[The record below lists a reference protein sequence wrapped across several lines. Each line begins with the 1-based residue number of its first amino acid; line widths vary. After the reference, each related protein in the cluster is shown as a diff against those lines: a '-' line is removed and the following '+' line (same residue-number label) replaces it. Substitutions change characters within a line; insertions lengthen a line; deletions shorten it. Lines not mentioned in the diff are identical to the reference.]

1 MSQARSETRV
11 ETFRTIDMKMRYS
24 INLHKGATIIF
35 VLFLMYYFEN
45 YTIGPYVYFS
55 LHGTY
60 VVIWFFKEISFPDA
74 TWDKEIGIIKSIVL
88 FSVLGPCGYWIS
100 PYILISSRHR
110 PYNITIAVAISM
122 QLLGIFLHFC
132 SDCQKY
138 FTLKYKRR
146 LISEGLFSRSR
157 NCNYLGEIL
166 IYLSFAL
173 LPEHWLPII
182 IVFCFSV
189 FLYYPGMKRKDES
202 LSRYPEFKRYKEQ
215 TGILLPKLF

>member
-1 MSQARSETRV
+1 MAL
-11 ETFRTIDMKMRYS
+11 KMRYS
-24 INLHKGATIIF
+24 INLHKGATI
-35 VLFLMYYFEN
+35 VFLVSLMQYFEN
-45 YTIGPYVYFS
+45 YTIGPYVYLS

-60 VVIWFFKEISFPDA
+60 VVVWFFKELSFPDA
-74 TWDKEIGIIKSIVL
+74 TWDKEISIKKSIVL
-88 FSVLGPCGYWIS
+88 FLVLGPLGYWIP

-110 PYNITIAVAISM
+110 PLNVTIAAAISM
-122 QLLGIFLHFC
+122 QLVGIFLHFC

-138 FTLKYKRR
+138 FTLKYKGG
-146 LISEGLFSRSR
+146 LITEGLFARSR

-182 IVFCFSV
+182 IVFCFSTL
-189 FLYYPGMKRKDES
+189 LYYPGMKRKDES
-202 LSRYPEFKRYKEQ
+202 LSRYPKFKKYKEQ